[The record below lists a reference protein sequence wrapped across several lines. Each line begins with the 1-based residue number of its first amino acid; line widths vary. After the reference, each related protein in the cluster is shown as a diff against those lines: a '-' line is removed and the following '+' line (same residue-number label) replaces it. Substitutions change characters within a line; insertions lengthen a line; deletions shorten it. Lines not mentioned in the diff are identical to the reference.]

1 LAASKGRGWKL
12 LVIAEDESHIRQFR
26 LSRKTVA
33 TIVTVAVL
41 ILVYAGLETV
51 LFWLVARR
59 AAEVEPLRRRV
70 HELESSSDELARLGS
85 ELTRLRGFE
94 QQLRKVLSGKETG
107 GLESLP
113 WGDGT
118 FADLPSGDL
127 LTLPKSAANPV
138 GEAHS
143 VGALAYT
150 AMDLPT
156 ATPVRGFVTRPF
168 ATAKS
173 PRWIAHHGLDIAAR
187 EGTPVL
193 AAADGLVLFAE
204 WTYRYGNMVVVAHR
218 SGYTSFYGHNQVL
231 LVRTGERV
239 RQGQPLALLGNSGAS
254 TAPHLH
260 FEIWRDGSP
269 VDPAT
274 LLRPS
279 P

>member
-1 LAASKGRGWKL
+1 LAVSKGRGWKL
-12 LVIAEDESHIRQFR
+12 LLIAEDESHIRQFR
-26 LSRKTVA
+26 LSRKAVV
-33 TIVTVAVL
+33 TIVAVAIL

-51 LFWLVARR
+51 LFWLVAHR
-59 AAEVEPLRRRV
+59 AAEVEPLRRRI
-70 HELESSSDELARLGS
+70 HELESSSDELARLGG
-85 ELTRLRGFE
+85 ELTRLKNFE

-107 GLESLP
+107 GPESLP
-113 WGDGT
+113 WGNGS
-118 FADLPSGDL
+118 FNELPSGDV
-127 LTLPKSAANPV
+127 LTLPKSAASPV

-143 VGALAYT
+143 IGAPAYT
-150 AMDLPT
+150 ALDLPT
-156 ATPVRGFVTRPF
+156 LTPVRGFVTRPF
-168 ATAKS
+168 TTAQY
-173 PRWIAHHGLDIAAR
+173 PRWTAHHGLDIAAR

-193 AAADGLVLFAE
+193 AAADGLVLFAD

-218 SGYTSFYGHNQVL
+218 SGYTTFYGHNQVL
-231 LVRTGERV
+231 FVKAGERV

-274 LLRPS
+274 LLRTS